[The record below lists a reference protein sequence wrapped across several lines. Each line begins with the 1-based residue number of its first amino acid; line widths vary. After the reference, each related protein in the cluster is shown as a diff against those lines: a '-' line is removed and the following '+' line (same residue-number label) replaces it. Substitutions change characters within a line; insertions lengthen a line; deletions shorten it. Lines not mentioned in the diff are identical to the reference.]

1 MIIRTAVFFPIV
13 ITLGLAPLTFA
24 QEAAPVARM
33 RALNDTVLK
42 HHELA
47 AHSAGNLTAGLR
59 SQAAIDIQRREAAL
73 ASLIETD
80 PDSALNLAFSPD
92 LLDSMRAAFPD
103 SAAHFETQRTWT
115 GSLQT
120 AVEDDLDLKT
130 AKTINRLITG
140 GGALNVY
147 LSGNQPQPISG
158 QMTVEGVEALGNI
171 AARSLKPAV
180 ATPTAKTPAGAT
192 GSGTTGPQNIVTI
205 LVNLPGYKLPAN
217 VTADF
222 MKGVLY
228 GNANAVGQ
236 NTPNWYVDDF
246 WQQNSD
252 GQTSA
257 PFASGLVVGP
267 YTLTSNYTTS
277 STGASFCNYLAMEQD
292 VINAANA
299 AVNFLDFNRVVIVM
313 PDNGVCTWT
322 GISGIGYWSATTAN
336 GTAFTASFHW
346 LRADTMTN
354 RQTGVQLTGHELGH
368 GFGLNHART
377 RAYPGP
383 PAQALGAINAP
394 GVLVEYGDP
403 FAIMAAWNFGFYSA
417 KHEQEILGWFSPSN
431 YANVQT
437 SGTYT
442 INNYEARNASGML
455 KALRVLRDAASNS
468 WIWIEFH
475 TNTGNYDSQLPS
487 QLWSGALI
495 HYEDASTGAY
505 TNLLD
510 FTPATSGVFTD
521 AALAAGQTWVDPYT
535 NLSIAVG
542 NISTTSTGSTLGV
555 TVNYGVAGCTHAS
568 PTVSLS
574 PSNPTVTA
582 GGSTSLTVTVKSN
595 NAAACPAAA
604 YSLTAVQPSG
614 FTGTLST
621 TSLTLA
627 GGASGT
633 AALSETAGTSVGTF
647 ALSVNAT
654 DTTDTADVGTG
665 TTNITT
671 AAACVTANP
680 SVSLSPSAVTLA
692 AGASSALTVT
702 LKNNNSSACA
712 AASFNLTAV
721 QPTGFTG
728 TFSKASITSLASGAS
743 TTATITEKA
752 GTASGAFPLSVT
764 GTNASTAT
772 LFGSGTATL
781 TVPSTTCTLA
791 NPVVTITE
799 PNGALKAG
807 ASVAW
812 TISVKNTNSSACA
825 ASTFNLSAVQPTGFT
840 GQFSV
845 SSLTVASGATGTA
858 TLTEVVSK
866 TTGSYSV
873 TVTATSGTYAASAVG
888 TATVSASA
896 SAKIRTL

>member
-1 MIIRTAVFFPIV
+1 
-13 ITLGLAPLTFA
+13 
-24 QEAAPVARM
+24 M

-47 AHSAGNLTAGLR
+47 AHSAGNLTAELR

-92 LLDSMRAAFPD
+92 LLDSMRASFPD

-115 GSLQT
+115 GFMQT
-120 AVEDDLDLKT
+120 SVADYLDLKT
-130 AKTINRLITG
+130 ATTSNRLLTG
-140 GGALNVY
+140 GGTLNVY
-147 LSGNQPQPISG
+147 LAGNQSQPISG
-158 QMTVEGVEALGNI
+158 QMTVEGVQSLGNL
-171 AARSLKPAV
+171 AVRSLKPAIS
-180 ATPTAKTPAGAT
+180 TPTATTPAGAT
-192 GSGTTGPQNIVTI
+192 GSGTVGPQNIVTI

-228 GNANAVGQ
+228 GNANAVSQ

-252 GQTSA
+252 GQASA
-257 PFASGLVVGP
+257 PVASGLVVGP
-267 YTLTSNYTTS
+267 YTLASNYTTN

-292 VINAANA
+292 VIKAAGS

-322 GISGIGYWSATTAN
+322 GISGIGYWSATN
-336 GTAFTASFHW
+336 SSGTAFTASFHW

-383 PAQALGAINAP
+383 PAQALGAINAA

-403 FAIMAAWNFGFYSA
+403 FAMMAAWNFGFYSA

-431 YANVQT
+431 YATVET

-442 INNYEARNASGML
+442 LHNYEARNATGLL
-455 KALRVLRDAASNS
+455 KALRVLRDSASNS
-468 WIWIEFH
+468 WIWVEFH

-487 QLWSGALI
+487 QLWSGASI
-495 HYEDASTGAY
+495 HYEDSSTGAY

-521 AALAAGQTWVDPYT
+521 ASLAAGQTWVDPYS
-535 NLSIAVG
+535 NLSISVG
-542 NISTTSTGSTLGV
+542 NIATTSTGSTLGV
-555 TVNYGVAGCTHAS
+555 TVNYGVAGCTHAI

-574 PSNPTVTA
+574 PTNPTVTA
-582 GGSTSLTVTVKSN
+582 GGSTIFTLTVKSN
-595 NAAACPAAA
+595 NASVCPAAA
-604 YSLTAVQPSG
+604 YSLAAVQPSG
-614 FTGTLST
+614 FTGTLSA

-627 GGASGT
+627 GGKSGT
-633 AALSETAGTSVGTF
+633 STLTETAGSSVGTF

-680 SVSLSPSAVTLA
+680 SVSLSPSSVTLA

-702 LKNNNSSACA
+702 LKNNNSSTCT

-721 QPTGFTG
+721 QPAGFTG
-728 TFSKASITSLASGAS
+728 TFSKTSLTSVASGAS

-752 GTASGAFPLSVT
+752 GTASGAFTLSVT
-764 GTNASTAT
+764 GTNASTTT
-772 LFGSGTATL
+772 LLGSGTATL

-791 NPVVTITE
+791 NPSVTITE
-799 PNGALKAG
+799 PNGALKTG

-812 TISVKNTNSSACA
+812 TISVKNNNSSACA
-825 ASTFNLSAVQPTGFT
+825 VATFNLTAVQPTGFT
-840 GQFSV
+840 GTFSA
-845 SSLTVASGATGTA
+845 SSLSIASGATGTA
-858 TLTEVVSK
+858 TLTEAVSK
-866 TTGSYSV
+866 TAGSYSV
-873 TVTATSGTYAASAVG
+873 TVSATSGTDTASAVG
-888 TATVSASA
+888 TATISASA
-896 SAKIRTL
+896 GAATKIRTL